1 MRRMDLGIGL
11 KGRDDEVD
19 DIDLILSRVA
29 GVSGVSI
36 YYYIR
41 SLQNEKRVDIITA
54 SAGIYL

>member
-1 MRRMDLGIGL
+1 MELGIGL
-11 KGRDDEVD
+11 KERDDEVD
-19 DIDLILSRVA
+19 EIDLILSRVA